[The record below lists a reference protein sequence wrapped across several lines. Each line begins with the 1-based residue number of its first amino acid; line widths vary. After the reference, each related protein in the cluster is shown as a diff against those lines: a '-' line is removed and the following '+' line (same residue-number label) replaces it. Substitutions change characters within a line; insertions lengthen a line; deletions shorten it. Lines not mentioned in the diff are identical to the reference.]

1 MVLLNMTPT
10 IVEAIRRRNEIATS
24 VDRPVVNDEPTLED
38 PAAGKP
44 ISHGQVV
51 DLWKDL
57 RGQEHES
64 PKYSL
69 EYLLRGSTVYIPPP
83 PPKPEPVSL
92 SSFFSFAQLSQ
103 IVLD

>member
-1 MVLLNMTPT
+1 MVLLTITPT
-10 IVEAIRRRNEIATS
+10 IVEAIHSRNEIATP
-24 VDRPVVNDEPTLED
+24 VDKPVVDDEPTLED

-44 ISHGQVV
+44 ISHGQIV

-57 RGQEHES
+57 RGQEHEN

-69 EYLLRGSTVYIPPP
+69 EHLLRGSTVYIPPP

-92 SSFFSFAQLSQ
+92 FSFLPSAHLS
-103 IVLD
+103 